1 MTFNPNRQ
9 LIPKSLSIAELFKS
23 TYFEVPYNQRE
34 YRWEKEQLEKF
45 WDDLQL
51 TITEDLSPQNRNQ
64 LGHFLGA
71 IVVIGEEQSHD
82 QARWEIIDGQQRLT
96 TISILSSCLMSYI
109 NLIQDKRTF
118 RRTQHTLEDCI
129 CSPNASYAPRLKL
142 NRENEFYRGSLIEHE
157 SREEKREYWDRE
169 YDKKSEVQRNIKY
182 AFEFFY
188 TKIDEYLKSELDQ
201 EKEDRLTNLSDVL
214 TMHFYV
220 LVVRTENL
228 WMAYRLFE
236 TLNERG
242 LDLSQADLIKNM
254 LLQHAKEDG
263 KKALEN
269 VQQLWDAF
277 IDNYEDQPSSSNK
290 LDLPQI
296 IQFSYSY
303 RHGKVKKEKIFD
315 EVSNQL
321 RKGNTQAQ
329 GFASEFYKDSLN
341 WRAFLLEELP
351 NWHEIQSYQS
361 AITGPLWK
369 SHCAPFVF
377 AAVDAYAT
385 ETEKLKN
392 CLKLTENYL
401 FRQGLIAKDS
411 VSSLQEF
418 FTEAASML
426 RSGVNLDS
434 ISEFFQKRSPN
445 ELFKENF
452 KKATI
457 SNTKQGIYI
466 TSKIEDLISEPNT
479 HNNQTHTLEY
489 ILPKKPSP
497 AWGGIE
503 HKEEFNS
510 YLIRIGNLLPL
521 PANIAQA
528 VKNLSFPDKIEHTS
542 NLDYKNSN
550 SALAQEIIKKLNE
563 WTTNSEWSFKSIE
576 ARQAYMAEN
585 YALKTWPLL

>member
-9 LIPKSLSIAELFKS
+9 LIPKSLSVAELFKS

-34 YRWEKEQLEKF
+34 YRWGKEQFEKL
-45 WDDLQL
+45 WDDLQV
-51 TITEDLSPQNRNQ
+51 TIIEDLNLQNRRQ

-109 NLIQDKRTF
+109 SLIKDNRTH
-118 RRTQHTLEDCI
+118 RRLQHVLEDCI
-129 CSPNASYAPRLKL
+129 FSPNANYAPRIKL
-142 NRENEFYRGSLIEHE
+142 NREDDFYKNSLIKNEK
-157 SREEKREYWDRE
+157 REEKEDYWSHT
-169 YDKKSEVQRNIKY
+169 YDKKSEVQKNIKS
-182 AFEFFY
+182 AFDFFY
-188 TKIDEYLKSELDQ
+188 ARIDEYINSSSEQ
-201 EKEDRLTNLSDVL
+201 EKEDKITNLVDIL

-263 KKALEN
+263 TKALEN
-269 VQQLWDAF
+269 VQGLWDAF
-277 IDNYEDQPSSSNK
+277 IDNYEDQPSNK
-290 LDLPQI
+290 LDLPQL

-321 RKGNTQAQ
+321 RRGNTQAQ
-329 GFASEFYKDSLN
+329 GFASEFHKDSLN

-351 NWHEIQSYQS
+351 NWHEIQSYQW

-369 SHCAPFVF
+369 SHCAPFIF
-377 AAVDAYAT
+377 AAVDAYAS
-385 ETEKLKN
+385 ETENLRL

-426 RSGVNLDS
+426 RSGVKLDS
-434 ISEFFQKRSPN
+434 ISELFQKRSSD
-445 ELFKENF
+445 ELFKDNF
-452 KKATI
+452 KKASI
-457 SNTKQGIYI
+457 NNTKQGIYI
-466 TSKIEDLISEPNT
+466 TSKIEELIS
-479 HNNQTHTLEY
+479 NQETQDKQTLSLEY
-489 ILPKKPSP
+489 ILPKKPSF

-503 HKEEFNS
+503 KKEEFSS
-510 YLIRIGNLLPL
+510 YVLRLGNLLPL
-521 PANIAQA
+521 PTHIAQN
-528 VKNLSFPDKIEHTS
+528 VKPLGLSDKIDNQSE
-542 NLDYKNSN
+542 LDYKHSN
-550 SALAQEIIKKLNE
+550 SRLALELIDKLPE
-563 WTTNSEWSFKSIE
+563 WTEDSEWTFRSIE

-585 YALKTWPLL
+585 YALKAWSLI